1 MIPIIITC
9 PTYTPILNAI
19 IKVRKL
25 SPGNPTSH
33 THSQNLIHEQDQ
45 K

>member
-25 SPGNPTSH
+25 FPGNPTSL
-33 THSQNLIHEQDQ
+33 THLQNLIHNQDQ